1 MDKRESINKLLATKK
16 LSTNEECIEFEAALR
31 ELQNNLSVEDIDSLS
46 EVFWDDTEDYEVMF
60 GLIHMIEDMRGE
72 AYLNKIAVCT
82 PKMKE
87 AHEWAMTLNKRIINS
102 PEYYT
107 MYINTIRS
115 LDESEK
121 NSILALLEDVKN
133 DNPKR
138 FADKVEYL
146 KQQIS
151 NMIGFM

>member
-1 MDKRESINKLLATKK
+1 
-16 LSTNEECIEFEAALR
+16 
-31 ELQNNLSVEDIDSLS
+31 
-46 EVFWDDTEDYEVMF
+46 
-60 GLIHMIEDMRGE
+60 
-72 AYLNKIAVCT
+72 
-82 PKMKE
+82 MKE